1 MSTKNLLIIVMS
13 NLTKITSSFLVA
25 SLLFF
30 LLSTQSLAEEG
41 SMSLRFSGNTF
52 TAKIEDTPFKAVLEE
67 IEERKGI
74 WFHVSSQGSL
84 EDERISVQ
92 FKDLSIR
99 AGLERILSSMNY
111 SLFFDHS
118 SVVGVM
124 LFGKT
129 GETRSRTRTA
139 PRRSPRKP
147 SRRR

>member
-1 MSTKNLLIIVMS
+1 MS
-13 NLTKITSSFLVA
+13 NLTKITSPLLVA
-25 SLLFF
+25 SLLLFS
-30 LLSTQSLAEEG
+30 LSTQSLAEEG
-41 SMSLRFSGNTF
+41 SMNLRFSGNTL
-52 TAKIEDTPFKAVLEE
+52 TAKIEDTPLKAVLEE
-67 IEERKGI
+67 IEDKKGI

-84 EDERISVQ
+84 EDEKISLE
-92 FKDLSIR
+92 FKDQSIR

-111 SLFFDHS
+111 SLFFDQS

-129 GETRSRTRTA
+129 SETRSRTRTA

>member
-1 MSTKNLLIIVMS
+1 MS
-13 NLTKITSSFLVA
+13 NLTKITSPLLVA

-41 SMSLRFSGNTF
+41 SMNLRFSGNTF
-52 TAKIEDTPFKAVLEE
+52 TAKIEDTPLKAVLEE

-74 WFHVSSQGSL
+74 WFHVSSQRGL

-111 SLFFDHS
+111 SLFFDQS

-129 GETRSRTRTA
+129 SETRSRTRTV

>member
-1 MSTKNLLIIVMS
+1 MS
-13 NLTKITSSFLVA
+13 NLIKITSPLLVA
-25 SLLFF
+25 SLLLFS
-30 LLSTQSLAEEG
+30 LSTQSLAEEG
-41 SMSLRFSGNTF
+41 SMNLRFSGNTL
-52 TAKIEDTPFKAVLEE
+52 TAKIEDIPLKAVLEE
-67 IEERKGI
+67 IEDKKGI

-84 EDERISVQ
+84 EDEKISVE

-111 SLFFDHS
+111 SLFFDQS

-129 GETRSRTRTA
+129 DGTRSGTRTA
-139 PRRSPRKP
+139 PKRSPRKP